1 MSELRASGGCVYAPS
16 SRSAFRPERSLWRCA
31 IPETNDFAAL
41 VIGGSLG
48 GLAAAHELRAIG
60 ADVSVYERSVGPTP
74 ARGAGIVV
82 QPEIEALLNRLGVP
96 AEAVGVELH
105 ERQQLDVRGKAA
117 RHEAPRLM
125 TAWDAL
131 HRVLREP
138 LADVCHRLD
147 GALRRVQVEGHEVTA
162 EFSGGRAARGNFLV
176 GADGIGSA
184 TRRLLDPSS
193 RPAYAGYVAW
203 RGLEPESRLSGELLE
218 LFSGRLTLFT
228 SSGMQ
233 MLCSLVPGPDGE
245 LEKGSR
251 RVNWVWYVNVAE
263 QDLPGLLTGRS
274 GRRFAHFLPPGE
286 ALPETVERVRG
297 QAEASLPP
305 ALAELVG
312 LSDLFMQPV
321 HDVPPWRM
329 VADHA
334 ALIGDAAG
342 TVWPHIAAGASRA
355 FGDAAGLATALLGWT
370 PAQPL
375 PAVALEYWE
384 VRRLDHLVTLSV
396 TGREQAAKASLGA
409 GAGDTFFASPVP

>member
-1 MSELRASGGCVYAPS
+1 M
-16 SRSAFRPERSLWRCA
+16 
-31 IPETNDFAAL
+31 
-41 VIGGSLG
+41 
-48 GLAAAHELRAIG
+48 AAAHELRAVG
-60 ADVSVYERSVGPTP
+60 ADVAVYERSVGRTP
-74 ARGAGIVV
+74 ARGAGVVV
-82 QPEIEALLNRLGVP
+82 QPEIEALLNRLAVP
-96 AEAVGVELH
+96 AEAIGVELH
-105 ERQQLDVRGKAA
+105 ERQELDVRGTAT
-117 RHEAPRLM
+117 RHEAPQLM

-131 HRVLREP
+131 YRALREP

-147 GALRRVQVEGHEVTA
+147 GSLRRVQVEGHEVTA
-162 EFSGGRAARGNFLV
+162 EFSDGHTAHGNFLV

-203 RGLEPESRLSGELLE
+203 RGLEPESRLSGELLD
-218 LFSGRLTLFT
+218 LFAGRLTLFT

-233 MLCSLVPGPDGE
+233 MLCSLVPGPGGE

-274 GRRFAHFLPPGE
+274 GKRFAHFLPPGE
-286 ALPETVERVRG
+286 ALPETVERVLR

-305 ALAELVG
+305 AFAELAR

-321 HDVPPWRM
+321 LDLPPWRM

-342 TVWPHIAAGASRA
+342 TVRPQSPAGRPRRSVTPRPWPPPCSGGPRRSRCPPSHWSTGRCGASTTWSRCPGRAGSRRRRQRWVMGWGTPSSRPPPCRDFADSEIHHDRA
-355 FGDAAGLATALLGWT
+355 FYRATG
-370 PAQPL
+370 PAM
-375 PAVALEYWE
+375 
-384 VRRLDHLVTLSV
+384 
-396 TGREQAAKASLGA
+396 
-409 GAGDTFFASPVP
+409 

>member
-1 MSELRASGGCVYAPS
+1 M
-16 SRSAFRPERSLWRCA
+16 
-31 IPETNDFAAL
+31 
-41 VIGGSLG
+41 
-48 GLAAAHELRAIG
+48 
-60 ADVSVYERSVGPTP
+60 
-74 ARGAGIVV
+74 
-82 QPEIEALLNRLGVP
+82 QPDIEALLNRLGVP

-105 ERQQLDVRGKAA
+105 ERLRLDGDGKAT
-117 RHEAPRLM
+117 RNEAPQLM

-147 GALRRVQVEGHEVTA
+147 GALRRVLVEGHEVTA
-162 EFSGGRAARGNFLV
+162 EFSDGSTAQGNFLV
-176 GADGIGSA
+176 GADGIGSV
-184 TRRLLDPSS
+184 TRRLLAPSS

-218 LFSGRLTLFT
+218 LLSGRFT
-228 SSGMQ
+228 SFTSAGMQ
-233 MLCSLVPGPDGE
+233 MVCYPVPGAGGE

-263 QDLPGLLTGRS
+263 PDLQGLLTGRS
-274 GRRFAHFLPPGE
+274 ARPFAYFLPPGDVP
-286 ALPETVERVRG
+286 PETAARVVR

-321 HDVPPWRM
+321 LDLPPWRM

-342 TVWPHIAAGASRA
+342 TVRPHVAEGASKA
-355 FGDAAGLATALLGWT
+355 FGDAAGLATALLGWS
-370 PAQPL
+370 PSQPL
-375 PAVALEYWE
+375 PAVALEHWE
-384 VRRLDHLVTLSV
+384 VRRLDRLVTLSEA
-396 TGREQAAKASLGA
+396 GLEPAASAGLGA
-409 GAGDTFFASPVP
+409 GAGNTFFSDG